1 MSKMRR
7 VLTAAAVALLLTA
20 NTACSNDEQT
30 EQPPVVD
37 TASAPADLTWRNV
50 AGLKV
55 PTSRADGPARTSP
68 PQGYSHTPQGAA
80 LAAANG
86 QAALATAPDSTWPEV
101 VRTVTAPGP
110 GRDQWAQA
118 RVLMSVS
125 GAVDPSV
132 AATFTGFKVTDYS
145 PEKAIVLLATSTPP
159 APGEQEPLLTAYPVQ
174 VAWTGADW
182 KLVLPT
188 QEDDIDA
195 AEIQALDGFTTWDE
209 DSK

>member
-1 MSKMRR
+1 
-7 VLTAAAVALLLTA
+7 
-20 NTACSNDEQT
+20 
-30 EQPPVVD
+30 
-37 TASAPADLTWRNV
+37 

-86 QAALATAPDSTWPEV
+86 QAALATAPDATWPEV

-125 GAVDPSV
+125 GAVDPAV
-132 AATFTGFKVTDYS
+132 ATTFSGFKVTDYS
-145 PEKAIVLLATSTPP
+145 PERAIVLLATSTPP
-159 APGEQEPLLTAYPVQ
+159 SADEPEPLLAAYPVQ
-174 VAWTGADW
+174 LAWTGADW
-182 KLVLPT
+182 KVVLPT
-188 QEDDIDA
+188 QADNIDA
-195 AEIQALDGFTTWDE
+195 AEIQTLDGFTTWDE
-209 DSK
+209 DNQ